1 VPSPDHSRLL
11 DPRLG
16 LSATIAD
23 ERPKAS
29 LLRQRC
35 EGIPA
40 LPARLETWMVDA
52 LGDGRIG
59 AALATFGSPINLLD
73 VDPMRRNMVRLE
85 SIARQRGLNFR
96 VYFARKSNKCLSF
109 VDEAL
114 GADAGIDTAS
124 EQELRQ
130 ALGRGAK
137 SKDLICTAA
146 IKQEPLLRLCGQ
158 HQVTVAVDNLD
169 ELSLVH
175 SLAKPPPIA
184 LRWSGFYHEGR
195 KLPSRF
201 GFDVDEASSILDV
214 LDALHR
220 TSPGTSVQGFHF
232 HLDGQ
237 DHGQRVSA
245 IKQCLDLVTDFRRR
259 NHPIGFLDMGGGFP
273 VSYLDRQEPW
283 DNFWIEHHRALAGHR
298 PEITRGNHE
307 IGDVYSSYHPLDLS
321 EWFTQIL
328 DSTVERVPI
337 FQWLDRYQLQLRCE
351 PGRSL
356 MDGCG
361 MTIARVEFRKRTTSG
376 DWIIGVA
383 MNRTQCRTTSDDFL
397 VDPIVIPGT
406 NQGVDGRFQQDA
418 DDSCIEGYLAGA
430 YCTEHEWLTW
440 RKLRFPRGVRVGDM
454 IAFPNTAGY
463 MMHFM
468 ESRSHQFPL
477 AKNVFWNN
485 DSSKPFDLD
494 LIDCP

>member
-1 VPSPDHSRLL
+1 LF
-11 DPRLG
+11 DPQRG

-23 ERPKAS
+23 ETPKVS
-29 LLRQRC
+29 LLRNRC

-40 LPARLETWMVDA
+40 LPARLETWMVEA
-52 LGDGRIG
+52 LGDGRVG
-59 AALATFGSPINLLD
+59 AALAKFGSPINLLN
-73 VDPMRRNMVRLE
+73 VGPMRRN
-85 SIARQRGLNFR
+85 IALLDGVACGRGLDFR

-109 VDEAL
+109 VDQAL
-114 GADAGIDTAS
+114 GAGGGIDTAS
-124 EQELRQ
+124 EQELMQ
-130 ALGRGAK
+130 AFDRGAK
-137 SKDLICTAA
+137 SQDLICTAA
-146 IKQEPLLRLCGQ
+146 IKQESLLRLCGQ
-158 HQVTVAVDNLD
+158 HQVMVAVDNLD

-184 LRWSGFYHEGR
+184 LRWSGFCHEGN

-201 GFDVDEASSILDV
+201 GFDVDEASSILDL
-214 LDALHR
+214 LDTSHR
-220 TSPGTSVQGFHF
+220 TCKHRTHEQSTKIQGFHF

-237 DHGQRVSA
+237 DLGQRVSA
-245 IKQCLDLVTDFRRR
+245 IKQCLDLVTAFRQR
-259 NHPIGFLDMGGGFP
+259 NHPIAFLDMGGGFP
-273 VSYLDRQEPW
+273 VSYLDRQESW
-283 DNFWIEHHRALAGHR
+283 DKFWIEHHSALAGHR
-298 PEITRGNHE
+298 PEITWGNHE

-321 EWFTQIL
+321 KWFTQIL
-328 DSTVERVPI
+328 DSTVQRVPI

-361 MTIARVEFRKRTTSG
+361 MTIARVEYRKRTTSG

-406 NQGVDGRFQQDA
+406 NQDVDRLFQQDA

-440 RKLRFPRGVRVGDM
+440 RKLRFPQGVRVGDM

-477 AKNVFWNN
+477 AKNVRWNN